1 MKQEELL
8 KQVINELFSLDNLHQ
23 EYQDNDTHYVVD
35 SQKEGN
41 KLTITITLKEN
52 KDKKEFE
59 RWVNNMDDDF
69 FNDVWESLSEE
80 DNLHSL
86 DEMYNSENYKEVIN
100 RFKKKTKEIASN
112 KIKELQKYLG

>member
-35 SQKEGN
+35 SQKKGN
-41 KLTITITLKEN
+41 KLTITIILKEN

-59 RWVNNMDDDF
+59 RWVNQMPDDF
-69 FNDVWESLSEE
+69 FNEVWESLSEE

-86 DEMYNSENYKEVIN
+86 DELYNSDNYKEVIDK
-100 RFKKKTKEIASN
+100 FKNKTKEIASS
-112 KIKELQKYLG
+112 KIEKLQKYLG

>member
-59 RWVNNMDDDF
+59 DYISKMPDSLFEETWEKLSKEDD
-69 FNDVWESLSEE
+69 
-80 DNLHSL
+80 LHDL
-86 DEMYNSENYKEVIN
+86 DEIYNSKDYKIVIDK
-100 RFKKKTKEIASN
+100 FKKVSKQLAKD
-112 KIKELQKYLG
+112 KIKYLQNFI